1 MKYYVTIYIEPLVE
15 CFLDF
20 KNQCYWQIEDLT
32 HAFLGLTKGKS
43 PNELDEQDK
52 ELRQEYLKNK
62 EWDKIDQKWYETKEA
77 NEFNDGFKKFFLT
90 ETIKILDKLSYN
102 RITYYIRSD
111 FANSYL
117 F

>member
-1 MKYYVTIYIEPLVE
+1 MKYYVTIYIDELLE
-15 CFLDF
+15 FQTIKDLLNM
-20 KNQCYWQIEDLT
+20 KGSDLT

-62 EWDKIDQKWYETKEA
+62 EWDKIDQKQYETKEV

-102 RITYYIRSD
+102 RITYYIRSN